1 MRGQCSRTTIPV
13 RDAMDRAGIELL
25 VRDAAGTATGDDF
38 VTWGEQA
45 LVAGLD
51 SPALRQLAGVAGA
64 SRAEAKAL
72 FDRAIGELGLTL
84 PPTEDALRRAYL
96 IVLAG
101 DISTGVRRPSEAL
114 DLIHHEV
121 ISPLKHPADLMA
133 WCFAWE
139 SLAPERGFASLSE
152 AERDD
157 AARALARKTLMDGGQ
172 A

>member
-1 MRGQCSRTTIPV
+1 
-13 RDAMDRAGIELL
+13 MDRAGIELL

-38 VTWGEQA
+38 VMWGEQA

-51 SPALRQLAGVAGA
+51 SPALRQLAGAAGA

-72 FDRAIGELGLTL
+72 FDRAVRELGLAL
-84 PPTEDALRRAYL
+84 PATEDALRRAYL

-101 DISTGVRRPSEAL
+101 DISSGARRPSDAL
-114 DLIHHEV
+114 DLIHDEV
-121 ISPLKHPADLMA
+121 ISPLNHPADLMA

-139 SLAPERGFASLSE
+139 HLDPERGFASLND

-157 AARALARKTLMDGGQ
+157 AARALARRTLLEGGQ
-172 A
+172 S